1 MLQLSE
7 LLEWNHWRSLLL
19 QNAPQ
24 SMMYL
29 FGSGLALLMMK
40 DLKQPNG
47 FPLSLGTQLDWC
59 ALKKVQTV
67 VSSKPFHFLKI
78 ILLDNFFFW
87 NSRWDLLC
95 YLWRFLFFSI
105 FFLTESET
113 RLTDP
118 DYARGYRVTFSDGY
132 PFLITSQ
139 VLFFI
144 LFCSFRMK
152 NYLQMLL
159 KQKLY
164 LTMQVDFQG
173 SLDALNEKLEDPV
186 PINRFRPKW
195 ATHIARLYFLNNFF
209 MDNWCG
215 W

>member
-29 FGSGLALLMMK
+29 FGSGLDLLMMK
-40 DLKQPNG
+40 DPKQPSG

-67 VSSKPFHFLKI
+67 VSSKPFHLPKI
-78 ILLDNFFFW
+78 ILLDEIFFFLKILDEIFYSIYGDIW
-87 NSRWDLLC
+87 
-95 YLWRFLFFSI
+95 FFYM
-105 FFLTESET
+105 FLTESET

-118 DYARGYRVTFSDGY
+118 DYARGYKVMFSDGF

-144 LFCSFRMK
+144 LFCGFRMT
-152 NYLQMLL
+152 NYLQML
-159 KQKLY
+159 QKKI
-164 LTMQVDFQG
+164 TSQSKF
-173 SLDALNEKLEDPV
+173 
-186 PINRFRPKW
+186 IFRAHW
-195 ATHIARLYFLNNFF
+195 MR
-209 MDNWCG
+209 
-215 W
+215 

>member
-59 ALKKVQTV
+59 ALKKVQTF
-67 VSSKPFHFLKI
+67 PLA
-78 ILLDNFFFW
+78 W
-87 NSRWDLLC
+87 NYFARWDLLC
-95 YLWRFLFFSI
+95 YLWRTLIFLYL
-105 FFLTESET
+105 LTESET

-118 DYARGYRVTFSDGY
+118 DYARGYKVMFSDGY

-152 NYLQMLL
+152 
-159 KQKLY
+159 KLSANVAKKI
-164 LTMQVDFQG
+164 TSQSKF
-173 SLDALNEKLEDPV
+173 
-186 PINRFRPKW
+186 IFRAHW
-195 ATHIARLYFLNNFF
+195 MR
-209 MDNWCG
+209 
-215 W
+215 